1 MQDNLI
7 IMVINAPKEH
17 QAIITK
23 LIHGLAEMYLKD
35 RTPLFPYPETM
46 IDEGQTSPAP
56 DILLYDH
63 KQEKT
68 FLIIEMTH
76 STGMKKDIAKVF
88 NLMKDYEVPEG
99 FVYDYKKNVWHK
111 MKNNSIET
119 EDSSFSDVLNI
130 RLNTLLESYPA
141 K

>member
-56 DILLYDH
+56 DILL
-63 KQEKT
+63 
-68 FLIIEMTH
+68 
-76 STGMKKDIAKVF
+76 
-88 NLMKDYEVPEG
+88 
-99 FVYDYKKNVWHK
+99 
-111 MKNNSIET
+111 
-119 EDSSFSDVLNI
+119 
-130 RLNTLLESYPA
+130 
-141 K
+141 